1 VLNLRLPPGRA
12 LLALGAL
19 ALLASLAFWLHS
31 RGEREPAPETAPET
45 APFDAEPTT
54 SGLLESERDTLRR
67 EPLAGVPAASDA
79 PRATAAAES
88 GAAPQSGTARI
99 VGRVFDSTGAPL
111 SAAYVLAA
119 APEGDLFA
127 PSFTATSDLEGWYE
141 LRDLAPGSYDL
152 GVRPAGVAL
161 GSTVLQ
167 RIEVEAGAVA
177 VADLALKGARTLRG
191 GFEFADTW
199 DDMDMSLVRV
209 VLWRKGEW
217 GSAVARAY
225 CFTSHAELWRS
236 GAFRFEGLEPG
247 VYVLEAWPFVEEE
260 DVWRGEVDLSER
272 DAGLPCR
279 ALGADHVWRERAA
292 VEPPRTAWNGP
303 TRD

>member
-1 VLNLRLPPGRA
+1 MLKLRIPSGRA
-12 LLALGAL
+12 LVALGAL
-19 ALLASLAFWLHS
+19 TVLLSLAFWLYS
-31 RGEREPAPETAPET
+31 DRETAVTPEPVPLGSEDATSSQPAPEPE
-45 APFDAEPTT
+45 A
-54 SGLLESERDTLRR
+54 LRR
-67 EPLAGVPAASDA
+67 EPLEMAVGSSDMPRPSSAAQPALAV
-79 PRATAAAES
+79 ES
-88 GAAPQSGTARI
+88 ATARI
-99 VGRVFDSTGAPL
+99 VGRVFDAQGAPL
-111 SAAYVLAA
+111 PAAQVLAA
-119 APEGDLFA
+119 APGGDLFA
-127 PSFTATSDLEGWYE
+127 PSFTATSDVEGWYE
-141 LRDLAPGSYDL
+141 LREVTPGSYDL

-161 GSTVLQ
+161 GSTVLE
-167 RIEVEAGAVA
+167 RIEVESGSVA
-177 VADLALKGARTLRG
+177 VADLALKGARSLRG

-279 ALGADHVWRERAA
+279 ALGEDHVWRERAA

-303 TRD
+303 PRD